1 MDTRRDQIVEA
12 ARRLLAAD
20 PESSP
25 TVRAVAQEA
34 GIGASTLRHYFPT
47 QRALRDAVLDRALEE
62 PPSELAIR
70 DSGRPPAERLSE
82 CLQQLL
88 PPQALVDDLPFSR
101 WAEAL
106 TSVFGPE
113 ATAESR
119 LAWAANGAQ
128 LRRRVAGWLAVL
140 AGEGAVTP
148 GSEERSA
155 RLLMT
160 VVDGLAASRILPVA
174 RHDPAEELQVLDD
187 AVAAVLLGRGR
198 G

>member
-25 TVRAVAQEA
+25 TVRAVALEA

-47 QRALRDAVLDRALEE
+47 QRALREAVLDRALEE

-70 DSGRPPAERLSE
+70 DSSRPPAERLTE
-82 CLQQLL
+82 CLLQLL
-88 PPQALVDDLPFSR
+88 PPQALVEELPFSR

-106 TSVFGPE
+106 AAVFGPD

-140 AGEGAVTP
+140 AEEGAVAP

-160 VVDGLAASRILPVA
+160 VVDGLATSRILPVA
-174 RHDPAEELQVLDD
+174 RHDAAEELQVLDD
-187 AVAAVLLGRGR
+187 AVAAVLRGR
-198 G
+198 R